1 MGFVAADVDAHGG
14 RSVLLL
20 AIERNVEDLLH
31 RAPLH
36 GRSGLTGRSRVPLVE
51 GPPIAGHD
59 LGDIMHGQAHGPSC
73 SRLAYHLSICALYN
87 LW

>member
-1 MGFVAADVDAHGG
+1 MGFLAADVDAHGG

-36 GRSGLTGRSRVPLVE
+36 GR
-51 GPPIAGHD
+51 
-59 LGDIMHGQAHGPSC
+59 
-73 SRLAYHLSICALYN
+73 
-87 LW
+87 